1 MAKKTDLFYPDRVV
15 NGQLVSR
22 AARETL
28 RELEDQQ
35 VEWCIRPR
43 RNYTS
48 HPQRGWYRGIIIR
61 MITIELRARGIRGP
75 HGGPITDEQVHQM
88 LAQRFLRESVLIDE
102 ETGECMDIVLS
113 TGGSDMT
120 AGRMADYCE
129 ECRAWARETLDLDIP
144 DPEQV
149 AGRRIAMR

>member
-1 MAKKTDLFYPDRVV
+1 MQISLDTDSLENITYRV
-15 NGQLVSR
+15 N
-22 AARETL
+22 TL
-28 RELEDQQ
+28 SGSLDELYSALHS
-35 VEWCIRPR
+35 V
-43 RNYTS
+43 YS
-48 HPQRGWYRGIIIR
+48 
-61 MITIELRARGIRGP
+61 A
-75 HGGPITDEQVHQM
+75 ITDEQVHQM